1 MSDVSDRF
9 AARLWHAT
17 MKLTR
22 SHMELEVFWGF
33 PSPTS
38 SFDTPASETEFSA
51 QNSGGSLQESNTTT
65 IGTSRLRHAPAA
77 AAGSEPLAGS
87 HLLVVHQGAASAHG
101 IGAT

>member
-1 MSDVSDRF
+1 MVDAHGAGGFLAVSISF
-9 AARLWHAT
+9 FKVLILQRL
-17 MKLTR
+17 KQN
-22 SHMELEVFWGF
+22 
-33 PSPTS
+33 SP
-38 SFDTPASETEFSA
+38 
-51 QNSGGSLQESNTTT
+51 QNSGGSLQESNTT